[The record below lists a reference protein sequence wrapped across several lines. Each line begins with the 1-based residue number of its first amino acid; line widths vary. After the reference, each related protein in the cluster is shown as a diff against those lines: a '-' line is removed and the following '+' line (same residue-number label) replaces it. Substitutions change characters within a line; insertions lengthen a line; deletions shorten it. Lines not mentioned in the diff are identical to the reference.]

1 MKVPSAT
8 VLVRQPFPDLRCGV
22 SGQVVQDDVHLQIA
36 RNGRVDLLEEPQH
49 VRTGMAFTQVGQH
62 FTGRDVHRCEQIDG
76 AVAPVVMGHRPG
88 PPGLH
93 RQRRLGAV
101 QCLALGL
108 FVKAEHRRSLR
119 RIQVEADDIDKLLL
133 EPRVVADLERVE
145 LPRLE
150 VVIGPDLG
158 HRVLANPHLCGQRA
172 SAPLG
177 GPVGRPLLVRQTQYL
192 FDRARRQTRFTA
204 TPLRDPADPGH
215 TLLGE
220 PRTPAP
226 HRIRIHATPSRDL
239 LVGHTSRRQQQT
251 PGLNHLPM
259 RQ

>member
-158 HRVLANPHLCGQRA
+158 HRVLANPHVRQRA
-172 SAPLG
+172 SAPG
-177 GPVGRPLLVRQTQYL
+177 WTRRPDPLLSANL
-192 FDRARRQTRFTA
+192 FDRARQT
-204 TPLRDPADPGH
+204 GH
-215 TLLGE
+215 PSRSGQRE
-220 PRTPAP
+220 QEGQRANP
-226 HRIRIHATPSRDL
+226 HHTGSRDL
-239 LVGHTSRRQQQT
+239 LARRHQLAVT
-251 PGLNHLPM
+251 PAG
-259 RQ
+259 RRRS